1 MLKLQAVEI
10 SKTYR
15 GRKVVDDVELEIGQG
30 EVVGLLGPNG
40 AGKTTTFSILVG
52 LARPDS
58 GRVLLNGDEITD
70 LPMYLRARSGIS
82 YLPQEP
88 SVFRQLT
95 TEENLLAVLE
105 TLPLTPEQQR
115 DRLEELLMQLGLET
129 VRYSKAYSLS
139 GGERRRLEIA
149 RSLTLEPSFMLLD
162 EPFSGIDPL
171 TVKDLQEI
179 IKDLARS
186 GIGVLIDRKSTR
198 LNSSHGYISYA
209 VFCLKKK
216 NTRLNSSHGYISY
229 AVFCFKKKNRFKLV
243 IILRNTLNVTYR
255 YTTRMTI
262 CHPSLID
269 RNAYLLPLCHICYDN
284 QCLIPTLHYTI
295 SVLSQ
300 QSATT
305 LKNSHFYFF
314 F

>member
-1 MLKLQAVEI
+1 MLKLQAVAL
-10 SKTYR
+10 SKSYR

-40 AGKTTTFSILVG
+40 AGKTTTFYILVG

-95 TEENLLAVLE
+95 SEENLLAVLE
-105 TLPLTPEQQR
+105 TLPLPSEQQR
-115 DRLEELLMQLGLET
+115 DRLEELLVQMGLET
-129 VRYSKAYSLS
+129 VRQSKAYTLS

-149 RSLTLEPSFMLLD
+149 RSLTLQPSFILLD

-179 IKDLARS
+179 IRQLSRS
-186 GIGVLIDRKSTR
+186 GIGVLITDHNVRE
-198 LNSSHGYISYA
+198 
-209 VFCLKKK
+209 
-216 NTRLNSSHGYISY
+216 
-229 AVFCFKKKNRFKLV
+229 
-243 IILRNTLNVTYR
+243 TLNVT
-255 YTTRMTI
+255 
-262 CHPSLID
+262 D
-269 RNAYLLPLCHICYDN
+269 RAYIVNHGKIFRRGRPDE
-284 QCLIPTLHYTI
+284 
-295 SVLSQ
+295 LSNDPEVRRVY
-300 QSATT
+300 
-305 LKNSHFYFF
+305 LGDHFRLN
-314 F
+314 